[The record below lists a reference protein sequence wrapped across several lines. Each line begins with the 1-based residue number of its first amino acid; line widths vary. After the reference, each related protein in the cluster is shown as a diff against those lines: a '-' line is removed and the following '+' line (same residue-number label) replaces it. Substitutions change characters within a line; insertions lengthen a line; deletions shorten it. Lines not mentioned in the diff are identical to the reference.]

1 MVSII
6 VTHKKGLT
14 YLEDALES
22 IAEQKFKEYETILVI
37 DGNED
42 DPSAVIE
49 KYKESANIKIYRLEG
64 KSGVAAARNLGLKRA
79 TGEYVY
85 FLDGDDYLYGE
96 TIAKLLDKMEESD
109 DVAYGRLEHTWF
121 QRKAFNDEQK
131 DKEEDAD
138 EDNQEY
144 SPEDILGYRFKRY
157 KRLITITILGVLYK
171 KSFLEKNDI
180 IFDEEQPYYADS
192 PFWTKVVRCQK
203 GAKYVEDSIYV
214 KRYHNDKE
222 SNPALVQIKD
232 EKRRDYYIKAYWECI
247 ENAGDNEEIR
257 LHLQNILCRYFVTIY
272 CPHLK
277 YDANDKSW
285 RNERLVPFLEAVKAT
300 DNKCMKG
307 YPFTWKRVVK
317 AAKKDKIEAAAK
329 WTNVRLAV
337 KKMEKSFKDKKQL
350 YRYINLH
357 VFQKMKMKDNWI
369 IFESFVGRNYAGQP
383 KYIYKYLQE
392 NYGNQFRYIWITDKK
407 GMQIDGKHTKVK
419 RFGLRYFYY
428 MSRSK
433 YWVNNMRQ
441 PVWFPRHEGQ
451 IMLSTWHGTPLKR
464 LVFDMDDVHSSNPR
478 YKQIVYKQTRGWDY
492 LLSDNPFSTEKF
504 QSCFLF
510 EKEKIL
516 EYGYPANDPMYYP
529 NRDEIAAKVKEK
541 LGIPKDKKVIL
552 YAPTWRDDSYYDAGQ
567 YKFEL
572 ALDINRLKEEFGNEY
587 VLLLR
592 MHYWIVDHLDM
603 SQFGD
608 FTYDGSSYDDITE
621 LYLISDICM
630 TDYSSVFFDYAN
642 LKRPILYYTYDLE
655 KYRDV
660 LRGFYLDME
669 KDLPGPLLLTN
680 DDVVDAIKNI
690 DKIEEQYKERYEEFY
705 NRFCC
710 RDDGFAAKRVVEK
723 VFSPNKEKGPR

>member
-6 VTHKKGLT
+6 VTHKKGLA

-22 IAEQKFKEYETILVI
+22 IAEQELKDYETILII

-42 DPSAVIE
+42 DPAEIIE
-49 KYKESANIKIYRLEG
+49 KYKEAAKIKVYCLEG
-64 KSGVAAARNLGLKRA
+64 KSGVGAARNLGIEKA
-79 TGEYVY
+79 SGEYVY

-96 TIAKLLDKMEESD
+96 TIANLLNKMDEKD
-109 DVAYGRLEHTWF
+109 DIAYGKLEHTWF
-121 QRKAFNDEQK
+121 QRKAFHEEQGEKDEY
-131 DKEEDAD
+131 EE
-138 EDNQEY
+138 ENKQLY
-144 SPEDILGYRFKRY
+144 SPEDVTGYRFKRY
-157 KRLITITILGVLYK
+157 NRLITITVLGVLFK
-171 KSFLEKNDI
+171 KSFLDAHDI
-180 IFDEEQPYYADS
+180 RFAENQPYYADS
-192 PFWTKVVRCQK
+192 PFWTKVLYYQK
-203 GAKYVEDSIYV
+203 GSKYAEDSIYV

-222 SNPALVQIKD
+222 NNPSLTQMKD
-232 EKRRDYYIKAYWECI
+232 DNRRDYYIAAYQECI
-247 ENAGDNEEIR
+247 KNAGDNKELR
-257 LHLQNILCRYFVTIY
+257 LHLQNILCRYFITVY
-272 CPHLK
+272 CPHLR
-277 YDANDKSW
+277 YDADDKSW
-285 RNERLVPFLEAVKAT
+285 TNEKLVPFLRAVKET
-300 DNKCMKG
+300 DNKCMAG
-307 YPFTWKRVVK
+307 YPFTWKRVIK
-317 AAKKDKIEAAAK
+317 AAKKDNIAAVTK

-337 KKMEKSFKDKKQL
+337 KKMGKFVGNKRQF
-350 YRYINLH
+350 YRFINLH
-357 VFQKMKMKDNWI
+357 IFQKMAMKDNWI

-392 NYGNQFRYIWITDKK
+392 NYGNQYRYIWATDKK
-407 GMQIDGKHTKVK
+407 GMQIDGKHTQVK
-419 RFGLRYFYY
+419 RFGIRYFYY

-464 LVFDMDDVHSSNPR
+464 LVFDMDDVHSSNPK

-516 EYGYPANDPMYYP
+516 EYGYPANDPMYDP

-552 YAPTWRDDSYYDAGQ
+552 YAPTWRDDNYYDAGQ

-572 ALDINRLKEEFGNEY
+572 ALDINRLREEFGDEY

-592 MHYWIVDHLDM
+592 MHYWIVDQLDM
-603 SQFGD
+603 SQYGD
-608 FTYDGSSYDDITE
+608 FTYDGSSYDDITD
-621 LYLISDICM
+621 LYLISDICI

-680 DDVVDAIKNI
+680 DDVVHAIRNI
-690 DKIEEQYKERYEEFY
+690 DEIREQYKERYEEFY

-723 VFSPNKEKGPR
+723 VFAPEKRS